1 MLHAWAE
8 TLKGTQDYFLGILFH
23 GNLIFIFFGRFQAVL
38 NKRFSNSGRRLDRF
52 STGQSDDMELQAA
65 ELWAER
71 GFMPQKPPT
80 IHPAQKK
87 IADLRYS
94 YRAAAYTAQEY
105 SKGTY
110 YVA

>member
-8 TLKGTQDYFLGILFH
+8 TLKCTRFFLGILFH

>member
-1 MLHAWAE
+1 MGGNPYGYKIIFW
-8 TLKGTQDYFLGILFH
+8 YFVPWQP
-23 GNLIFIFFGRFQAVL
+23 NLYFFCRFQAVL